1 MKNLVE
7 ANALD
12 ISATEI
18 EDILQFDLG
27 TSLALEMAHVL
38 ILRHREKYLS
48 FWLLEAALMFL
59 GTLFLVPINLLIWQK
74 WLSDSNQLQSF
85 IIVISCSTI
94 LSFAILLCFNGYLWQ
109 KAKKLKTIAIILK
122 KIAGYNCLIENL
134 QLMTAFNSLSAISPP
149 NSDRSSLEIA
159 TALQITKD
167 SLLKSIEIEKFI
179 LRDRRLQ
186 LKERYQLFNNLEAD
200 LIEYMSF
207 SNRQNT
213 TENSQL
219 LAEAIQIGLSV
230 HKELRKNITLSS

>member
-7 ANALD
+7 ANDLF
-12 ISATEI
+12 ISPTEI
-18 EDILQFDLG
+18 EDILQFNFG
-27 TSLALEMAHVL
+27 TSLALEMARVL
-38 ILRHREKYLS
+38 ILRHKERYQS
-48 FWLLEAALMFL
+48 FWLLEAALLFL
-59 GTLFLVPINLLIWQK
+59 GMLFLVPINLLIWQK

-85 IIVISCSTI
+85 IRVISCSII
-94 LSFAILLCFNGYLWQ
+94 LSFAILLYFNGYLWQ

-122 KIAGYNCLIENL
+122 KIEGYNCLIKNL
-134 QLMTAFNSLSAISPP
+134 QLMAIFNNLSTISLP
-149 NSDRSSLEIA
+149 NSDRTSSEIA

-167 SLLKSIEIEKFI
+167 SLLKSIEIEKLI

-186 LKERYQLFNNLEAD
+186 LRERYQLFNNLEAD

-207 SNRQNT
+207 SHRQNT

-219 LAEAIQIGLSV
+219 LAEAIEIGLSV